1 MDLYIKLEVY
11 KGGQKEESHAEHWQN
26 CIICVC
32 IIYIF
37 VFILF
42 FFFFLAVM
50 GTECRAFHVL
60 VTHSTT

>member
-1 MDLYIKLEVY
+1 VLGSNFFPQKKYYLNMDLYIKLEVY

-42 FFFFLAVM
+42 FFFFWQ
-50 GTECRAFHVL
+50 
-60 VTHSTT
+60 